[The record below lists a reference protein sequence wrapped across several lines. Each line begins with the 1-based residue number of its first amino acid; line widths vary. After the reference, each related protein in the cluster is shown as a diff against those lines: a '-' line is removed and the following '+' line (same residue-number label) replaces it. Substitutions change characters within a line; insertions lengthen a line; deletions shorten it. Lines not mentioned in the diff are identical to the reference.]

1 MGEVSKYPNGTFNW
15 IDLGTI
21 DVTSAKAFYEGL
33 FGWEVE
39 DLSAGDAGSYTMCR
53 LQGKDVAG
61 IHAHSADEG
70 TDWSC
75 YISVDDVDKST
86 MRAGELGGTVE
97 LEPVEI
103 PGAARLSLIRD
114 PSGASVPL
122 WQAKGHTG
130 AGLVNEVG
138 SWCWSELVTAEAE
151 AAKAF
156 YRELFGWSAEVAQ
169 SPIPRATFTLGELL
183 IGGVHE
189 PIGQERAPRWTVS
202 FRVADVDETAARA
215 QELGGGILLP
225 PMDIPIGRLAMI
237 SDPSEADF
245 GVTSFAGPFRGVD
258 GS

>member
-130 AGLVNEVG
+130 AG
-138 SWCWSELVTAEAE
+138 
-151 AAKAF
+151 
-156 YRELFGWSAEVAQ
+156 RGWSTKWDRGAGASW
-169 SPIPRATFTLGELL
+169 SPPRPKRPRPSTASCLG
-183 IGGVHE
+183 G
-189 PIGQERAPRWTVS
+189 APRWRRAPS
-202 FRVADVDETAARA
+202 PARRS
-215 QELGGGILLP
+215 P
-225 PMDIPIGRLAMI
+225 
-237 SDPSEADF
+237 
-245 GVTSFAGPFRGVD
+245 
-258 GS
+258 